1 MTEKPASTESTEDKS
16 DASTNLPSLDDKVK
30 DTTPIYPTPEVSTE
44 QSGTET
50 PDNTIPEKDSEA
62 ATGTGDE
69 ADPIPKD
76 MNDSSLPIGPI
87 VFGVIIIVGVSV
99 LLITKKKK
107 KATDDID
114 EI

>member
-1 MTEKPASTESTEDKS
+1 
-16 DASTNLPSLDDKVK
+16 
-30 DTTPIYPTPEVSTE
+30 
-44 QSGTET
+44 
-50 PDNTIPEKDSEA
+50 
-62 ATGTGDE
+62 
-69 ADPIPKD
+69 